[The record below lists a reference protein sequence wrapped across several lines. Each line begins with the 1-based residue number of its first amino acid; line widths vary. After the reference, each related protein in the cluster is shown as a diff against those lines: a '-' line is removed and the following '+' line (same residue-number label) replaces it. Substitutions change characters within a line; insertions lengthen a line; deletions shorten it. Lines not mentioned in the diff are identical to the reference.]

1 MKTDIMFT
9 DPNDKQIKVLISKDG
24 IGQNYEPKLFSDFV
38 LSNDENPDCIDPYFN
53 DTISLIVFKLQTR
66 NQKGNSI
73 SLKKKERRSFR

>member
-9 DPNDKQIKVLISKDG
+9 DPNDKQLKVLISKDG

-53 DTISLIVFKLQTR
+53 DTISSP
-66 NQKGNSI
+66 NSN
-73 SLKKKERRSFR
+73 SFLDLNGDCMPDIFL

>member
-24 IGQNYEPKLFSDFV
+24 IGQNYEPQLFSDFV

-53 DTISLIVFKLQTR
+53 DTISSP
-66 NQKGNSI
+66 NSN
-73 SLKKKERRSFR
+73 SFLDLNGDCMPDIFL

>member
-24 IGQNYEPKLFSDFV
+24 IGQNYEHKLFSDFV

-53 DTISLIVFKLQTR
+53 DTISSP
-66 NQKGNSI
+66 NSN
-73 SLKKKERRSFR
+73 SFLDLNGDCMPDIFL

>member
-38 LSNDENPDCIDPYFN
+38 LSNDENPDCIDP
-53 DTISLIVFKLQTR
+53 
-66 NQKGNSI
+66 
-73 SLKKKERRSFR
+73 